1 MDRINKKLGHG
12 TLFLVAEGIQ
22 KKWKIRRQVFT
33 SPAYTTR

>member
-22 KKWKIRRQVFT
+22 KKWKMRQAFT